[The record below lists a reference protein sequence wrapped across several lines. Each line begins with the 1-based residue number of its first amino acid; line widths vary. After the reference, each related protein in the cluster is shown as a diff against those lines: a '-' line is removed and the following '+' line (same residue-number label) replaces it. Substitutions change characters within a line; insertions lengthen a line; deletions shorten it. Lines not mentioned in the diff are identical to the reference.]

1 MPDYEK
7 MYALLC
13 AAASEAL
20 DLLPETEETRLGRD
34 VLQDA
39 LLRAAE
45 MYISAGDAVKES
57 DFIADKDID
66 WDHLSSYAQ

>member
-1 MPDYEK
+1 MPDYKK

-20 DLLPETEETRLGRD
+20 DLLPETEETRPGRD
-34 VLQDA
+34 ALQTA
-39 LLRAAE
+39 LLEAEE
-45 MYISAGDAVKES
+45 MYISAGDTAEES
-57 DFIADKDID
+57 DFIDDKDID